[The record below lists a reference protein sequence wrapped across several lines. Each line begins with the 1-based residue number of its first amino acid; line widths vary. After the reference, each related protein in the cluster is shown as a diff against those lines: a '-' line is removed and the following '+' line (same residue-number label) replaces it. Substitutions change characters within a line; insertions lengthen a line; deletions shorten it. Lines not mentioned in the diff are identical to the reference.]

1 MDSFNVDNVE
11 FDDDFDI
18 KKYNLSPELLNN
30 PKYLNQVQECVLN
43 MFSSIETIKN
53 ERWHE
58 LNRLNEM
65 IECDFYRLQHH
76 LFHIGNTVELDEF
89 TLRIDPYKK
98 VFTAMND
105 FAYEKFNEF
114 ADEQRSEL
122 HAKYEKK
129 KSVAKLE
136 FENAIMPIVLEYH
149 LTIDVEPEFGTKDKF
164 DESWLAPEY
173 RSKDVSETKP
183 KKVKYTKYTSK
194 GCKIAVRKRELKVVK
209 THN

>member
-1 MDSFNVDNVE
+1 MDSFETDIVK
-11 FDDDFDI
+11 FDDEFDI

-30 PKYLNQVQECVLN
+30 PKYLKQIQDSVLK
-43 MFSSIETIKN
+43 MFSSLEVIENKKF
-53 ERWHE
+53 HE
-58 LNRLNEM
+58 LNRLNVM
-65 IECDFYRLQHH
+65 IDDDFYRLRHH
-76 LFHIGNTVELDEF
+76 LFHISNTVELDEF
-89 TLRIDPYKK
+89 SLRIDPYKK
-98 VFTAMND
+98 VFTAMID
-105 FAYEKFNEF
+105 FSYEKFNEF

-122 HAKYEKK
+122 HAKYEREKT
-129 KSVAKLE
+129 VAKLE
-136 FENAIMPIVLEYH
+136 FENTIMAIELEYH

-173 RSKDVSETKP
+173 RSEDVSETKP